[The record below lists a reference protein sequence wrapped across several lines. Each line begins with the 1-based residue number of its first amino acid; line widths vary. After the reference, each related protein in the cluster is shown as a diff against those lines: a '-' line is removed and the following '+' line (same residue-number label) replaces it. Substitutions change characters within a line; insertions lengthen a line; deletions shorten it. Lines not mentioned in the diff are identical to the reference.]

1 MAVQVTQPPSLCVF
15 PINIFGAGPEPMLGY
30 FHPVYR
36 PDQQLGRLPHEAS
49 SGRVCLESLS
59 PHMGARDRRALL
71 QSRTIFHRSKCC
83 ACQAL
88 VAERPTTQLCPLR
101 AQVSPLYMIF
111 FGNMEGVG
119 VHTWHGVGAQ

>member
-1 MAVQVTQPPSLCVF
+1 MSKVTQPPSLCVF

-36 PDQQLGRLPHEAS
+36 PDQQLGKAS
-49 SGRVCLESLS
+49 STRHLVGECALNPSALTSGSQRQE
-59 PHMGARDRRALL
+59 RALL

-88 VAERPTTQLCPLR
+88 VA
-101 AQVSPLYMIF
+101 
-111 FGNMEGVG
+111 GVPPHNS
-119 VHTWHGVGAQ
+119 VL